1 MSTGET
7 RPRPRPK
14 TVPEWRDV
22 RRERYRNAGDKG
34 GLRVLPVKVVDS
46 DAFNELSKSAKI
58 VLMLSLCQLDYWGK
72 KFHKYQPKRDS
83 SIGPLRHDG
92 RFSLPSNL
100 LKERG
105 IKSSETIAESR
116 KELVAAGFWE
126 TVETGSLYN
135 TAVLRWSDNWLLYNQ
150 KSLTERK
157 QLDKSAKQPGYC
169 HYPNIVQHNEAVRA
183 SKAGGS
189 SFTDQQGSITDH
201 QEEESLKQLELF
213 PELAA

>member
-1 MSTGET
+1 MSNNET

-14 TVPEWRDV
+14 TVAEWRDL
-22 RRERYRNAGDKG
+22 RRERYRNAGSSG
-34 GLRVLPVKVVDS
+34 GFRVLPVKVVDS

-58 VLMLSLCQLDYWGK
+58 VLMLSLCQLDYWTK
-72 KFHKYQPKRDS
+72 NHKHLPRRDS

-105 IKSSETIAESR
+105 IKSSETIAEVR

-135 TAVLRWSDNWLLYNQ
+135 SGIFRWSDKWLLYNQ
-150 KSLTERK
+150 KSGKERK
-157 QLDKSAKQPGYC
+157 QL
-169 HYPNIVQHNEAVRA
+169 E
-183 SKAGGS
+183 SKA
-189 SFTDQQGSITDH
+189 
-201 QEEESLKQLELF
+201 
-213 PELAA
+213 